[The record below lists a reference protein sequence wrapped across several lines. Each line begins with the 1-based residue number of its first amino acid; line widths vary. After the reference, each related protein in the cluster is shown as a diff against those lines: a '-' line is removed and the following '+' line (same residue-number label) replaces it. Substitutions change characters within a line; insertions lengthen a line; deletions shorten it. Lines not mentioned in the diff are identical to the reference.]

1 MFRKGL
7 ITQIPYMYEFV
18 IPHSIQ
24 IRQKQVRH
32 EEIFVPRYQ
41 HTYCTQGRAV
51 QIQWREL
58 KAERRWIRFQE
69 TSNCKGDGQLFC

>member
-1 MFRKGL
+1 
-7 ITQIPYMYEFV
+7 MYEFV

-24 IRQKQVRH
+24 IRQKQVRP
-32 EEIFVPRYQ
+32 EEIFVPLYQ
-41 HTYCTQGRAV
+41 HILRAGEGCALHSV